1 MIQRRIFLT
10 VIFSGLFALNF
21 SFQNCADVEFGL
33 VGGMPLEALSEDF
46 EIGEAVEPI
55 PVIPVARESQPSGE
69 NQPTPEQE
77 VIRDDSGHNEN
88 NDTKVV
94 EKEEDSEQR
103 EVVDSEQREVVDSEQ
118 REVVDSEQREVESEN
133 RDVAVQPPGQDHQV
147 PTPEPSRDQ
156 IDLACGISGLSD
168 IRINIRDVY
177 LGNTLVS
184 SLYGVRSLAEL
195 AEGLPL
201 FVATATRA
209 NQISIVLESEGNQL
223 VDAEGRSLELVL
235 RTPSAQQ
242 SGLKLNMRGNQ
253 LFQANS
259 DYVVQFDLSSV
270 KLLQAGNS
278 GRCILTPS
286 LSVTSVEKR

>member
-94 EKEEDSEQR
+94 EKEE
-103 EVVDSEQREVVDSEQ
+103 DSEQ